1 MGDIFILIYK
11 KFTILIRI
19 LFIVHCLFHP
29 DFGEFDYMYMVVILL
44 LISWI
49 AWLIGKVLNLLISN
63 KERKEKN
70 TKIMDSHSRLR
81 SIQSSRSHNNSEDG
95 AEHQSDDQINRLC
108 PVLFQCPADQLYYTE
123 NAD

>member
-1 MGDIFILIYK
+1 MGDIFILIFK
-11 KFTILIRI
+11 KITILNSI
-19 LFIVHCLFHP
+19 LMIVHCLFHP

-123 NAD
+123 NTD

>member
-1 MGDIFILIYK
+1 MGDIFILIFK
-11 KFTILIRI
+11 KITILNSI
-19 LFIVHCLFHP
+19 LMIVHCLFHP

-70 TKIMDSHSRLR
+70 TYIKVIYTTRNQQYACVIILSDFKYSARIKPFPFNDRLGI
-81 SIQSSRSHNNSEDG
+81 SI
-95 AEHQSDDQINRLC
+95 
-108 PVLFQCPADQLYYTE
+108 
-123 NAD
+123 

>member
-1 MGDIFILIYK
+1 MGDIFILIFK
-11 KFTILIRI
+11 KITILNSI
-19 LFIVHCLFHP
+19 LMIVLCLFHP

-70 TKIMDSHSRLR
+70 TKI
-81 SIQSSRSHNNSEDG
+81 NNIVD
-95 AEHQSDDQINRLC
+95 
-108 PVLFQCPADQLYYTE
+108 FLYLKFRQDIDMTYAVFFAIYLVFYRHE
-123 NAD
+123 KAIAYLILDRKSVV